1 MNVRRSQVVRL
12 ILLTIVVASVV
23 AAIVSEVTLRVVI
36 LTMRVH
42 SSFTTVLST
51 SSAWARFYIAL
62 IHHAATGMIVSIV
75 RMLVVEIR
83 VVVVSIFI
91 YSVASDLVI
100 RAWLVLLLLAL
111 IGVKLRLVPGVA

>member
-51 SSAWARFYIAL
+51 SSAWARFYITL

-100 RAWLVLLLLAL
+100 RAWLMLLLLAL

>member
-75 RMLVVEIR
+75 RMLMVEIR
-83 VVVVSIFI
+83 VVVVPIFSH
-91 YSVASDLVI
+91 SVASDLVI